1 MKALL
6 SKCLREFRPRWRR
19 ALDIVFIPS
28 PAWRRVA
35 LEREGV
41 ATLFVGYV
49 LPLSMIPALAWS
61 FGLAFVARPGMT
73 SIPLLTAAEVLRVG
87 LVTALFSSLTPFW
100 LAGLIRLLA
109 PLFARPGD
117 FAAAYR
123 VAAHVL
129 TPLWLMGI
137 LLAAPTLLVAVG
149 LALVHSLY
157 LMAKGIEIVLG
168 AEHGESA
175 EFTAIA
181 VMGLNVVLM
190 PLGWLAAWA
199 GLL

>member
-61 FGLAFVARPGMT
+61 FGLAFVARPGVT
-73 SIPLLTAAEVLRVG
+73 SIPLLTAVSRPRERQ
-87 LVTALFSSLTPFW
+87 TLTPGTVVTQSDRGQS
-100 LAGLIRLLA
+100 A
-109 PLFARPGD
+109 
-117 FAAAYR
+117 
-123 VAAHVL
+123 
-129 TPLWLMGI
+129 
-137 LLAAPTLLVAVG
+137 
-149 LALVHSLY
+149 
-157 LMAKGIEIVLG
+157 
-168 AEHGESA
+168 A
-175 EFTAIA
+175 EFTPAC
-181 VMGLNVVLM
+181 L
-190 PLGWLAAWA
+190 PR
-199 GLL
+199 